1 MRMAR
6 LGQWGWR
13 LMLVG
18 KKLPARVF
26 DLSLFD
32 HVHLGA

>member
-6 LGQWGWR
+6 LGQWGGR

-18 KKLPARVF
+18 KQLPARAF

-32 HVHLGA
+32 HFRLGA